1 MVFKSNLHTILFLSY
16 ILHLI
21 YERLTAFNVFSNT
34 ITIMS
39 VSFRTSINIVKKKL
53 RIINAA
59 ASYID
64 QQGHFGGEAHQS
76 CGHRPWQGGGC
87 GRGMCPLL
95 QRKSYLFLE
104 VASSPLIPILY

>member
-39 VSFRTSINIVKKKL
+39 VSFRTSINIVKK
-53 RIINAA
+53 N
-59 ASYID
+59 
-64 QQGHFGGEAHQS
+64 
-76 CGHRPWQGGGC
+76 
-87 GRGMCPLL
+87 
-95 QRKSYLFLE
+95 
-104 VASSPLIPILY
+104 